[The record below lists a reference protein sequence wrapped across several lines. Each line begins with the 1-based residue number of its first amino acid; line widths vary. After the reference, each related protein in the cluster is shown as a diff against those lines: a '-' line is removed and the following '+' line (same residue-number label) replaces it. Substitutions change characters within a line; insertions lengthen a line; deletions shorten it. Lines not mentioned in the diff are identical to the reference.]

1 MENSARLYHCA
12 RCRCQVIVCRFCDRG
27 QIYCTGSCAQLARTT
42 ALRAAGK
49 RYRQTRLGKL
59 KQALRQQRYR
69 QRLRRSL
76 QQKVTHHR
84 SLLEPPH
91 DLLTTT
97 VKKTRRRAVQAKDQ
111 EIGCHFCGRSGW
123 IFLRL
128 GFLRRFS
135 QVSAGTPP
143 QGPPGWTS
151 T

>member
-27 QIYCTGSCAQLARTT
+27 QIYCTGACAQIARQE
-42 ALRAAGK
+42 LVRAAGK
-49 RYRQTRLGKL
+49 RYRQTRLGKF

-69 QRLRRSL
+69 QRLRQ

-91 DLLTTT
+91 DLLTHT
-97 VKKTRRRAVQAKDQ
+97 VKIIRRRGALAKDQ
-111 EIGCHFCGRSGW
+111 EIRCHFCGRSGW
-123 IFLRL
+123 SFLRF

-135 QVSAGTPP
+135 QVNASLLP